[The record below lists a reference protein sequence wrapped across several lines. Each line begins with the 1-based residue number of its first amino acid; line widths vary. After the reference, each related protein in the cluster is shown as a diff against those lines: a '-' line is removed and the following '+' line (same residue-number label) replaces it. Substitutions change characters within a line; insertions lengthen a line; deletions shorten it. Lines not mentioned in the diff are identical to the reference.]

1 MEIFLA
7 TLSGF
12 LLPAALFTYKNY
24 VNERSKRRKLEQ
36 KIKKEQEE
44 KMRILSSGVCMLGR
58 IFIIDYHKKY
68 MHRGSIPLYA
78 LENAKTICTVYN
90 ALTPENGIHDM
101 MEELGKLPIDN

>member
-1 MEIFLA
+1 MEFFLA

-36 KIKKEQEE
+36 EIKKEQEE
-44 KMRILSSGVCMLGR
+44 KMRTLTSGVCMLIR
-58 IFIIDYHKKY
+58 MSIIDYHKKY

-78 LENAKTICTVYN
+78 IENAKTMYTVYN
-90 ALTPENGIHDM
+90 TLTDENGIHEM
-101 MEELGKLPIDN
+101 MEELGDLPIDN